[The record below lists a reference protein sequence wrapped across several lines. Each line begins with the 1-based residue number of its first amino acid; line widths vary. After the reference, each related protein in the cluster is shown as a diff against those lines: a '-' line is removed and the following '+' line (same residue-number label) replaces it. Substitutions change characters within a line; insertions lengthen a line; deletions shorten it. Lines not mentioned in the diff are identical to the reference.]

1 MKKLVP
7 ATWSRM
13 SRTQAGIRTAK
24 AVSPMHEVMNHA
36 HVGSGN
42 RHILMPLQR
51 RSRTLGIKF
60 NDPNSWP
67 TQKMAMES
75 AQITTPEPCPGPAT
89 APTALSGAYCVQP
102 PRVGPSP
109 TKNEETMT
117 QNATNV
123 TQNDIILKCGKGI
136 SSAPTW
142 IGRKKLPKA
151 AKGVTVNTKN
161 TMKVACMVMSCR

>member
-1 MKKLVP
+1 MRRP
-7 ATWSRM
+7 G
-13 SRTQAGIRTAK
+13 AGIRTAR
-24 AVSPMHEVMNHA
+24 AVSPMQEVMTHA
-36 HVGSGN
+36 NVGSGN

-89 APTALSGAYCVQP
+89 APTALSGAYWVHP

-109 TKNEETMT
+109 TKNDKSMT

-123 TQNDIILKCGKGI
+123 VQNDIMLKCGKGM
-136 SSAPTW
+136 SSAP
-142 IGRKKLPKA
+142 G
-151 AKGVTVNTKN
+151 
-161 TMKVACMVMSCR
+161 CMGKQ